1 MKSLNDLPDKQ
12 PVKPLYGEKSLTK
25 TGFLQKNLTSKIFA
39 AIPPNIR
46 ELLWFKNGPYANYTP
61 RKIAFKIGNVS
72 IITVSPHEPS
82 LIDVTEPLDARSP
95 LVNALDIGSFPSYTR
110 LTPQQKY
117 TYLNWLTDITKTIST
132 GYLFLFY
139 YGLERHL
146 FFGDMEKAVK
156 IISILRKYHP
166 NISFLVYSADASFLA
181 ITKNKRLDLLSYIDF
196 NKSSVSIRLFL
207 RSSTLRQLLSS
218 DILNACTLFD
228 FNDTRAV
235 NSQYELFK
243 NILEQKL
250 EANFN
255 SKYYPV
261 TQADIA
267 AIKSTF
273 AAVVANYSLMPEER
287 FFELPDITS
296 SPNLRLQIN
305 QLLRET
311 QEEVKIALK
320 KKGLQ

>member
-1 MKSLNDLPDKQ
+1 LADRYHQDDQ
-12 PVKPLYGEKSLTK
+12 Y
-25 TGFLQKNLTSKIFA
+25 
-39 AIPPNIR
+39 
-46 ELLWFKNGPYANYTP
+46 
-61 RKIAFKIGNVS
+61 
-72 IITVSPHEPS
+72 
-82 LIDVTEPLDARSP
+82 
-95 LVNALDIGSFPSYTR
+95 R
-110 LTPQQKY
+110 LF
-117 TYLNWLTDITKTIST
+117 
-132 GYLFLFY
+132 FLFY

-146 FFGDMEKAVK
+146 FFGDMEKTIK
-156 IISILRKYHP
+156 IISILRKHHP

-207 RSSTLRQLLSS
+207 RSSTLRQLLPS

-255 SKYYPV
+255 AKYYPV
-261 TQADIA
+261 SQEDIA

-287 FFELPDITS
+287 FFELPDIAS
-296 SPNLRLQIN
+296 SPNLRAQIN
-305 QLLRET
+305 RMLRET
-311 QEEVKIALK
+311 QEEVKMVLK
-320 KKGLQ
+320 KRSLK